1 MKNRT
6 IIGIICIVVALIVSF
21 AIAPLVNK
29 FADSRVDIVR
39 ITRDITQGHK
49 LTADDIEIVTIG
61 SFGMPADMI
70 TDKDA
75 VIGKFAACDLKKT
88 DFLLPSKI
96 SDNADSAADVF
107 MNLDGSQ
114 VAMSITIPSFAGGLS
129 GKLTNGDIV
138 RLIAYTE
145 VDGESVSIVPEA
157 LQYVRVITST
167 TAAGLD
173 KDELI
178 QNEDGTYELPT
189 TVTLLVNPLQ
199 AKLLAEYENNS
210 KLHAVLVSRGND
222 KQATKMLA
230 EQAVILERLAE
241 EEAAKKAENA
251 ESEETVSEDE
261 VIVHG

>member
-61 SFGMPADMI
+61 GFGMPTDVI

-75 VIGKFAACDLKKT
+75 VIGKYAACDLKKT

-96 SDNADSAADVF
+96 SDNADSASDVF

-138 RLIAYTE
+138 SLIIYTDA
-145 VDGESVSIVPEA
+145 DGENTAIVPEA

-189 TVTLLVNPLQ
+189 TVTLLVNPMQ
-199 AKLLAEYENNS
+199 AQLLAEYENNS
-210 KLHAVLVSRGND
+210 KIHAVLVSRGND

-230 EQAVILERLAE
+230 EQSVILERLAE
-241 EEAAKKAENA
+241 EAAKEAENA

-261 VIVHG
+261 VIAHG

>member
-61 SFGMPADMI
+61 SFGMPADVI

-75 VIGKFAACDLKKT
+75 VIGKYAACDLKKT

-96 SDNADSAADVF
+96 SENADSAADVF

-129 GKLTNGDIV
+129 DKLTNGDIV
-138 RLIAYTE
+138 RLIAYTDA
-145 VDGESVSIVPEA
+145 DGENIAVVPEA

-210 KLHAVLVSRGND
+210 KLHAVLVSRGNE

-241 EEAAKKAENA
+241 EAAKESEHE

>member
-6 IIGIICIVVALIVSF
+6 IIGIICIVVALVLSF

-61 SFGMPADMI
+61 SFGMPADVI
-70 TDKDA
+70 TDKEA
-75 VIGKFAACDLKKT
+75 VIGKYASCDLKKT

-96 SDNADSAADVF
+96 SDNADSASDVF

-138 RLIAYTE
+138 SLIIYTDA
-145 VDGESVSIVPEA
+145 DGENTAIVPEA

-189 TVTLLVNPLQ
+189 TVTLLVNPMQ
-199 AKLLAEYENNS
+199 AQLLAEYENNS
-210 KLHAVLVSRGND
+210 KIHAVLVSRGND

-230 EQAVILERLAE
+230 EQSVILERLAE
-241 EEAAKKAENA
+241 EAAKEAENA

>member
-6 IIGIICIVVALIVSF
+6 IIGIICIVVALVLSF

-61 SFGMPADMI
+61 SFGMPADVI
-70 TDKDA
+70 TDKEA
-75 VIGKFAACDLKKT
+75 VIGKYAACDLKKT

-138 RLIAYTE
+138 RLIAYTDA
-145 VDGESVSIVPEA
+145 DGDNVAVVPEA

-199 AKLLAEYENNS
+199 ATLLTEYENNS
-210 KLHAVLVSRGND
+210 KLHAVLVSRGNE

-241 EEAAKKAENA
+241 EAAKEAENA

>member
-6 IIGIICIVVALIVSF
+6 IIGIICIVVALVLSF

-39 ITRDITQGHK
+39 ITRDITQGHM

-61 SFGMPADMI
+61 SFGMPADVI
-70 TDKDA
+70 TDKEA
-75 VIGKFAACDLKKT
+75 VIGKYASCDLKKT

-96 SDNADSAADVF
+96 SDNADSASDVF

-138 RLIAYTE
+138 SLIVYTDA
-145 VDGESVSIVPEA
+145 DGENTAIVPEA

-189 TVTLLVNPLQ
+189 TVTLLVNPMQ
-199 AKLLAEYENNS
+199 AQLLAEYENNS
-210 KLHAVLVSRGND
+210 KIHAVLVSRGND

-230 EQAVILERLAE
+230 EQSVILERLAE
-241 EEAAKKAENA
+241 EAAKEAENA

>member
-6 IIGIICIVVALIVSF
+6 IIGIICIVVALVLSF

-61 SFGMPADMI
+61 SFGIPADVI

-75 VIGKFAACDLKKT
+75 VIGKYASCDLKKT

-96 SDNADSAADVF
+96 SDNADSASDVF

-138 RLIAYTE
+138 SLIIYTDA
-145 VDGESVSIVPEA
+145 DGENTAIVPEA

-189 TVTLLVNPLQ
+189 TVTLLVNPMQ
-199 AKLLAEYENNS
+199 AQLLAEYENNS
-210 KLHAVLVSRGND
+210 KIHAVLVSRGND

-230 EQAVILERLAE
+230 EQSVILERLAE
-241 EEAAKKAENA
+241 EAAKEAENA

>member
-61 SFGMPADMI
+61 SFGMPADVI
-70 TDKDA
+70 TDKDT
-75 VIGKFAACDLKKT
+75 VIGKYAACDLKKT

-96 SDNADSAADVF
+96 SDNADSAA
-107 MNLDGSQ
+107 NLDGSQ
-114 VAMSITIPSFAGGLS
+114 VAMSIIIPSFAGGLS

-138 RLIAYTE
+138 RLIAYTDA
-145 VDGESVSIVPEA
+145 DGENLAVVPEA

-199 AKLLAEYENNS
+199 AKLLTEYENNS
-210 KLHAVLVSRGND
+210 KLHAVLVSRGNE

-241 EEAAKKAENA
+241 EEAAKEAENA
-251 ESEETVSEDE
+251 ESEDTVSEDE
-261 VIVHG
+261 VIAHG

>member
-6 IIGIICIVVALIVSF
+6 IIGIICIVVALVLSF
-21 AIAPLVNK
+21 AVAPLVNK

-61 SFGMPADMI
+61 SFGMPADVI

-75 VIGKFAACDLKKT
+75 VIGKYASCDLKKT

-96 SDNADSAADVF
+96 SDNADSASDVF

-138 RLIAYTE
+138 SLIIYADA
-145 VDGESVSIVPEA
+145 DGENTAIVPEA

-189 TVTLLVNPLQ
+189 TVTLLVNPMQ
-199 AKLLAEYENNS
+199 AQLLAEYENNS
-210 KLHAVLVSRGND
+210 KIHAVLVSRGND

-230 EQAVILERLAE
+230 EQSVILERLAE
-241 EEAAKKAENA
+241 EAAKEAENA

>member
-6 IIGIICIVVALIVSF
+6 IIGIICIVVALVLSF

-39 ITRDITQGHK
+39 ITRDVTQGHK

-61 SFGMPADMI
+61 SFGMPADVI

-75 VIGKFAACDLKKT
+75 VIGKYAACDLKKT

-189 TVTLLVNPLQ
+189 TVTLLVNPLP
-199 AKLLAEYENNS
+199 S
-210 KLHAVLVSRGND
+210 
-222 KQATKMLA
+222 
-230 EQAVILERLAE
+230 
-241 EEAAKKAENA
+241 
-251 ESEETVSEDE
+251 
-261 VIVHG
+261 

>member
-6 IIGIICIVVALIVSF
+6 IIGIICIVVALVLSF

-61 SFGMPADMI
+61 SFGMPADVI

-75 VIGKFAACDLKKT
+75 VIGKYAACDLKKT
-88 DFLLPSKI
+88 DFLLPSKV
-96 SDNADSAADVF
+96 SDSADSAADVF

-199 AKLLAEYENNS
+199 ATLLTEYENNS
-210 KLHAVLVSRGND
+210 KLHAVLASRGND

-241 EEAAKKAENA
+241 EAAKEAENA

>member
-6 IIGIICIVVALIVSF
+6 IIGIICIVAALVLSF

-61 SFGMPADMI
+61 SFGMPTDVI
-70 TDKDA
+70 VDKDA
-75 VIGKFAACDLKKT
+75 VIGKYAACDLKKT
-88 DFLLPSKI
+88 DFLLPSKV

-138 RLIAYTE
+138 SLIVYTDA
-145 VDGESVSIVPEA
+145 DGETVAKVPEA

-167 TAAGLD
+167 TAPGLD

-178 QNEDGTYELPT
+178 QNEDGTYELPS

-199 AKLLAEYENNS
+199 ARLLAGYENNS

-241 EEAAKKAENA
+241 EAAKEAENA
-251 ESEETVSEDE
+251 ESEDADLESA
-261 VIVHG
+261 VIDNG

>member
-6 IIGIICIVVALIVSF
+6 IIGIICIVVALVLSF

-61 SFGMPADMI
+61 SFGMPADVI

-75 VIGKFAACDLKKT
+75 VIGKYASCDLKKT

-96 SDNADSAADVF
+96 SDNADSASDVF

-138 RLIAYTE
+138 SLIVYTDA
-145 VDGESVSIVPEA
+145 DGENIAKVPEA

-189 TVTLLVNPLQ
+189 TVTLLVNPMQ
-199 AKLLAEYENNS
+199 AQFLAEYENNS
-210 KLHAVLVSRGND
+210 KIHAVLVSRGND

-230 EQAVILERLAE
+230 EQSVILERLAE
-241 EEAAKKAENA
+241 EAAKEAENA

>member
-6 IIGIICIVVALIVSF
+6 IIGIICIGVALVLSF

-61 SFGMPADMI
+61 SFGMPADVI

-75 VIGKFAACDLKKT
+75 VIGKYAACDLKKT
-88 DFLLPSKI
+88 DFLLPSKV
-96 SDNADSAADVF
+96 SDNADSASDIF

-138 RLIAYTE
+138 RLIAYTDA
-145 VDGESVSIVPEA
+145 DGESLAVVPEA
-157 LQYVRVITST
+157 LQFVRVITST

-178 QNEDGTYELPT
+178 QNEDGIYELPT

-199 AKLLAEYENNS
+199 ATLLTEYENNS
-210 KLHAVLVSRGND
+210 KLHAVLVSRGNE

-241 EEAAKKAENA
+241 EEAAKEAENA
-251 ESEETVSEDE
+251 ESEDTVSEDE
-261 VIVHG
+261 VIAHG

>member
-6 IIGIICIVVALIVSF
+6 IIGIICIVVALVLSF

-61 SFGMPADMI
+61 SFGIPADVI

-75 VIGKFAACDLKKT
+75 VIGKYATCDLKKT

-96 SDNADSAADVF
+96 SDNADSASDVF

-138 RLIAYTE
+138 SLIIYTDA
-145 VDGESVSIVPEA
+145 DGENTAIVPEA

-189 TVTLLVNPLQ
+189 TVTLLVNPMQ
-199 AKLLAEYENNS
+199 AQLLAEYENNS
-210 KLHAVLVSRGND
+210 KIHAVLVSRGND

-230 EQAVILERLAE
+230 EQSVILERLAE
-241 EEAAKKAENA
+241 EAAKEAENA

-261 VIVHG
+261 VIAHG

>member
-241 EEAAKKAENA
+241 EEAAKEAENA

>member
-6 IIGIICIVVALIVSF
+6 IIGIICIVVALVLSF
-21 AIAPLVNK
+21 AVAPLVNK

-61 SFGMPADMI
+61 GFGMPTDVI

-75 VIGKFAACDLKKT
+75 VIGKYASCDLKKT

-96 SDNADSAADVF
+96 SDNADSASDVF

-138 RLIAYTE
+138 SLIIYTDA
-145 VDGESVSIVPEA
+145 DGENTAIVPEA

-189 TVTLLVNPLQ
+189 TVTLLVNPMQ
-199 AKLLAEYENNS
+199 AQLLAEYENNS
-210 KLHAVLVSRGND
+210 KIHAVLVSRGND
-222 KQATKMLA
+222 KQAIKMLA
-230 EQAVILERLAE
+230 EQSVILERLAE
-241 EEAAKKAENA
+241 VAAKEAENA
-251 ESEETVSEDE
+251 ESEDTVSEDE
-261 VIVHG
+261 VIAHG